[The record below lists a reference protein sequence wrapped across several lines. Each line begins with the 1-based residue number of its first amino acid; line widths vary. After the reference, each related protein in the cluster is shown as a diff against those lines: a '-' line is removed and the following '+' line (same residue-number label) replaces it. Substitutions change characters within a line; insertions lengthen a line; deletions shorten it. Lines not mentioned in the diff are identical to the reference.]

1 MTDLDR
7 ALDYLLRHEG
17 GWSNHPA
24 DRGGATMYGVT
35 QATYNQWR
43 RQKKRSAQQ
52 VRNITKG
59 EARELYEE
67 MYWKAAACD
76 RLPWPINYVTFD
88 AAVNSGPSRGVKW
101 TQAGLGVV
109 ADGKVG
115 PNTIAVANR
124 VVEEGDAS
132 KLLRILDNRVEFL
145 ARLVQRNQSQT
156 AFLLGWWR
164 RTQDVLAVALTTV
177 DEE

>member
-1 MTDLDR
+1 
-7 ALDYLLRHEG
+7 
-17 GWSNHPA
+17 
-24 DRGGATMYGVT
+24 
-35 QATYNQWR
+35 
-43 RQKKRSAQQ
+43 
-52 VRNITKG
+52 
-59 EARELYEE
+59 
-67 MYWKAAACD
+67 
-76 RLPWPINYVTFD
+76 
-88 AAVNSGPSRGVKW
+88 VKW

-109 ADGKVG
+109 ADGIVG

-145 ARLVQRNQSQT
+145 ARLVQRNQSQA

-164 RTQDVLAVALTTV
+164 RTQDVLTVALTTV